1 MGLEKR
7 EKSCGDGGGSA
18 EHTAHK
24 EREIP
29 SRQKRRGEEHSW
41 KLLSL
46 RGDTSSRIS
55 SRKEN
60 HDVKWCS

>member
-1 MGLEKR
+1 MGLEKS

-46 RGDTSSRIS
+46 SGEIRLLESVRGKRITT
-55 SRKEN
+55 
-60 HDVKWCS
+60 